1 MFQPKR
7 SISATLLALILVGLA
22 LVLAPPAGDPAAAQ
36 ILQPP
41 LPTQPST
48 TEEVQLPSSPDISNL
63 VTLTPNCYKTH
74 LRSDTCYVSWY
85 RMTVQTTAPARM
97 RSLTIT
103 IDGKL
108 RANFQGFFQSSF
120 TLVQGIFNPGF
131 QVSCGSEGSGG
142 VAGMGRTYNYTI
154 YAVDSNSSSIS
165 NTGNVVCPANNLL
178 RTYLPVIKK

>member
-1 MFQPKR
+1 MFQHKR
-7 SISATLLALILVGLA
+7 RLSATLVALILVGLA
-22 LVLAPPAGDPAAAQ
+22 LILAPPAGDPAAAH

-41 LPTQPST
+41 LPTEPST
-48 TEEVQLPSSPDISNL
+48 SEEVQLPSSPDISNL
-63 VTLTPNCYKTH
+63 VTLTPNCYKTY

-142 VAGMGRTYNYTI
+142 VAGMGQTYSYTI
-154 YAVDSNSSSIS
+154 RAVDSNSDGILAS
-165 NTGNVVCPANNLL
+165 GNVVCPANNLL
-178 RTYLPVIKK
+178 PIYLPVIKK